1 MMYNQMVVLSKELD
15 RMQNAKKFDLSTQ
28 SRDEYESIDGSNWK
42 SLIELMKRQSEHNS
56 KLIYMKQ
63 KDIIILRLYLTFM
76 GLDLAEEI
84 EDRKF
89 MQSAAE
95 FMEDCGDQISELMD
109 PERSFLIS
117 EDNK

>member
-1 MMYNQMVVLSKELD
+1 
-15 RMQNAKKFDLSTQ
+15 
-28 SRDEYESIDGSNWK
+28 
-42 SLIELMKRQSEHNS
+42 
-56 KLIYMKQ
+56 
-63 KDIIILRLYLTFM
+63 M